1 MWKYANKMWKFF
13 ENMNLPQFSVKVAC
27 RVHNIEKTFCQ
38 NGDKS
43 GYNFIKSD
51 IIFMYILYN
60 YKKDHYF
67 KPI

>member
-1 MWKYANKMWKFF
+1 
-13 ENMNLPQFSVKVAC
+13 MNLPQFSVKVAC

-51 IIFMYILYN
+51 IIFMYILNN